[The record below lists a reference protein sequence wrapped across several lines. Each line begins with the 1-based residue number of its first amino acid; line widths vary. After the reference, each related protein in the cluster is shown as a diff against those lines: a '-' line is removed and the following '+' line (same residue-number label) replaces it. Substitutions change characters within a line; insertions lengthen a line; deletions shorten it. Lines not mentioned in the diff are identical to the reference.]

1 MGGNVLLESFLGR
14 GGGATGCESVCVSA
28 RVLLSGTDSFT
39 GSDTALCEKRVKKSK
54 CQEFVYLNKSDK
66 QLSDAYTHTHKEK
79 KKQREIE

>member
-1 MGGNVLLESFLGR
+1 M
-14 GGGATGCESVCVSA
+14 SA

-66 QLSDAYTHTHKEK
+66 QLSDAYTHTYKERK
-79 KKQREIE
+79 RERVTVCEK

>member
-1 MGGNVLLESFLGR
+1 M
-14 GGGATGCESVCVSA
+14 SA